1 MRVVCKVCRDG
12 GGGEFPPYNCDT
24 CGSRKTKLEGVNQW
38 VLPPSHYFTPACWCE
53 DCSVYFQKSGTIT
66 ISLAELGSKVNF
78 RRNDLAMDFEV
89 DLSEEEELFIRFI
102 VSIGLVAGQSMTY
115 NITSFLYL
123 LGVMS
128 EKYNAKNPKSSIDP
142 GSIERKIKAR
152 LA

>member
-1 MRVVCKVCRDG
+1 MRVVCRVCRSG
-12 GGGEFPPYNCDT
+12 GGGEFPPYNCGT
-24 CGSRKTKLEGVNQW
+24 CGSRKTQVEGVNQW
-38 VLPPSHYFTPACWCE
+38 VLPPSHYFNAACWCE
-53 DCSVYFQKSGTIT
+53 DCSVYFQKPGTIT
-66 ISLAELGSKVNF
+66 ISLAELGSKANF

-115 NITSFLYL
+115 HITSFLYL
-123 LGVMS
+123 LGLMS
-128 EKYNAKNPKSSIDP
+128 EKYNAKNPKSAIDP